1 MGDSTDPSSGAAH
14 RAQDPEDTDQTATP
28 DQGGGFI
35 SRVIGLFS
43 SPAPDT
49 GSPPP
54 VTHAQNAAGSGIGM
68 GNLRR
73 MRVEDVAIPRAEIV
87 AVPADIG
94 LPELVEVFKT
104 SGMTRLPVY
113 SRTLDTPIGLVHL
126 KDFALNYGF
135 NGKPAKFSLKGM
147 VRPLLFAPPS
157 MPIGVLLQK
166 MQTERM
172 HMALVIDEYGG
183 VDGLVTI
190 EDLIEQVVG
199 EIADEHDT
207 PDDALWTS
215 EKTGCWLVQAR
226 APLDELQAE
235 LGIDLTEGTEEEDV
249 DTLGGLVFLLLG
261 HVPARGEV
269 VPHPSGAQFEIVDA
283 DARRIK
289 RIRVRLPGSRLSTA
303 PAVRPA
309 AE

>member
-172 HMALVIDEYGG
+172 HMALVVDEYGG

-289 RIRVRLPGSRLSTA
+289 RIRVRLPGSRLATA

>member
-14 RAQDPEDTDQTATP
+14 RAQDPEDTDQTVPP

-54 VTHAQNAAGSGIGM
+54 VTHAQSAAGSGIGM

-172 HMALVIDEYGG
+172 HMALVVDEYGG

-235 LGIDLTEGTEEEDV
+235 FGIDLTEGTEEEDV

-289 RIRVRLPGSRLSTA
+289 RIRVRLPGSRLATA

>member
-14 RAQDPEDTDQTATP
+14 RAQDPEDTDQTVPP

-172 HMALVIDEYGG
+172 HMALVVDEYGG

-289 RIRVRLPGSRLSTA
+289 RIRVRLPGSRLATA

>member
-54 VTHAQNAAGSGIGM
+54 VTHAQYAAGSGIGM

-172 HMALVIDEYGG
+172 HMALVVDEYGG

-289 RIRVRLPGSRLSTA
+289 RIRVRLPGSRLATA